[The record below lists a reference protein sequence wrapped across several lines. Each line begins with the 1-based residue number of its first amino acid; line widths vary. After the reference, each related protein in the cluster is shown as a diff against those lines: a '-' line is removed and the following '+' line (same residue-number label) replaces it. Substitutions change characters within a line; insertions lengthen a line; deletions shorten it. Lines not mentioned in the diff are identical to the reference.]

1 MRPVFGTAPDGAP
14 EKVRTEM
21 AWASKEPSIP
31 PLHEG
36 RTDIIGP
43 GLWIVLG
50 FRPEFFQARKG
61 SQRQMARL
69 ARVKAGSGD
78 SAVVPSP
85 AVDTFGAVHAGVA
98 YRQRASEGDG
108 RRNPC

>member
-1 MRPVFGTAPDGAP
+1 
-14 EKVRTEM
+14 M
-21 AWASKEPSIP
+21 AWARKEPSIP

-61 SQRQMARL
+61 SPNRMARS
-69 ARVKAGSGD
+69 ARMKRGSGD
-78 SAVVPSP
+78 FAVVPSP
-85 AVDTFGAVHAGVA
+85 AVDTFGAVQGNWCQFIF
-98 YRQRASEGDG
+98 RQEK
-108 RRNPC
+108 